1 MKTLIISSST
11 NPDSHSYKMCEMVA
25 EKLKAKQGVEVT
37 FIDLRD
43 KSLNLYFQK
52 KTADLEEIEKLVEES
67 DNFIF
72 GMAVRNYCIN
82 DELKTITESC
92 FHRQNATGKFFG
104 TVCAAGGEKSYLSH
118 QQLVQLM
125 MNEFRMIP
133 LPRIVYSVAPE
144 IPEDRI
150 DKFVEEF
157 HAIGKKLLS

>member
-1 MKTLIISSST
+1 MKTLIIASSK
-11 NPDSHSYKMCEMVA
+11 NPESHSFKLCESVYK
-25 EKLKAKQGVEVT
+25 KLKAKEGTEVT
-37 FIDLRD
+37 L
-43 KSLNLYFQK
+43 LNLQDKNLSLHYEETTDDMK
-52 KTADLEEIEKLVEES
+52 EIEKLVEAA

-82 DELKTITESC
+82 DELKTVSESC
-92 FHRQNATGKFFG
+92 FHRANASGKFFG
-104 TVCAAGGEKSYLSH
+104 TVCAAGGEKSYLVH

-150 DKFVEEF
+150 ELFVEEF
-157 HAIGKKLLS
+157 HSIGKKLLS